1 MRKRTIEPREVRLL
15 SENSQAVDTNKDLSD
30 GLDELTKQT
39 QDVFAALESGHVP
52 SSINNTPSINYDEQ
66 AREVAEQLDGTQAV
80 LIVVDQYL
88 VRSVKD
94 CTIFSD
100 LPSAVL

>member
-1 MRKRTIEPREVRLL
+1 M
-15 SENSQAVDTNKDLSD
+15 VDTNKDLSD

-52 SSINNTPSINYDEQ
+52 SSINNAPSINYDEH